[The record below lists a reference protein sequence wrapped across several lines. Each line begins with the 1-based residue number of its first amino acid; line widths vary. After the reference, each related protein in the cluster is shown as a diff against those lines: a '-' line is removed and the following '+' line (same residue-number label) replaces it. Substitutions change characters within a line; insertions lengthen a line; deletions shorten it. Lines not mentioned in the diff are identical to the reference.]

1 MKVFNHSIYQ
11 VLRVNNVIGISS
23 KNCGHYFSLDLC
35 AQFFFSFFLFSL
47 EKECLKHTMQPIFQL
62 FISVSTELVMK

>member
-11 VLRVNNVIGISS
+11 MLRVNNVIGTSS

-35 AQFFFSFFLFSL
+35 AQFFFSFFSRKRVPSAYNAAYISAVYFSF
-47 EKECLKHTMQPIFQL
+47 H
-62 FISVSTELVMK
+62 